1 MTTGDFDLYTF
12 DQAEEGAEWRNY
24 EAEAFY
30 LTPGKGYL
38 YAKSTDE
45 TLTFTGMPYEGDGV
59 VTLSKTDGVAWSGW
73 NLIGNPF
80 GEEAYFEQNF
90 YRMNENG
97 SEIVPVSG
105 GVMVAPMEGIFVLAK
120 EDGDEVE
127 FGIVGSIPGPID
139 DPQKLVLNLNHNQ
152 DAFID
157 RAIIRFDE
165 SNQLPKFQ
173 LNPNSTK
180 ICFTLDE
187 TDFAVVRSD
196 AQGEMPVSFKAAEN
210 GTYTLSVNVENM
222 DVDYLHLIDNMTGMD
237 IDLLQTPSYSFEA
250 NTTDYTTRFRLVFST
265 ITSIGENN
273 DSFAFF
279 SNGRFIVSNEGQA
292 TLQVI
297 DVTGRIVSDEIIN
310 GTCSVS
316 VDTTPG
322 VYMLRLVSGNNVKIQ
337 KVVVK

>member
-1 MTTGDFDLYTF
+1 
-12 DQAEEGAEWRNY
+12 
-24 EAEAFY
+24 
-30 LTPGKGYL
+30 
-38 YAKSTDE
+38 
-45 TLTFTGMPYEGDGV
+45 
-59 VTLSKTDGVAWSGW
+59 
-73 NLIGNPF
+73 
-80 GEEAYFEQNF
+80 
-90 YRMNENG
+90 
-97 SEIVPVSG
+97 
-105 GVMVAPMEGIFVLAK
+105 
-120 EDGDEVE
+120 
-127 FGIVGSIPGPID
+127 
-139 DPQKLVLNLNHNQ
+139 
-152 DAFID
+152 
-157 RAIIRFDE
+157 
-165 SNQLPKFQ
+165 
-173 LNPNSTK
+173 
-180 ICFTLDE
+180 
-187 TDFAVVRSD
+187 
-196 AQGEMPVSFKAAEN
+196 MPVSFKAAEN